1 MKIKKLYAEP
11 EMRLHK
17 LKTSTI
23 LQASQGNSGGNHGS
37 DPDPD
42 DDIIFDPTKPIVPD

>member
-17 LKTSTI
+17 LSTSRIIAVSPGEQIPVVTD
-23 LQASQGNSGGNHGS
+23 HT
-37 DPDPD
+37 DPGQEENEGD
-42 DDIIFDPTKPIVPD
+42 

>member
-17 LKTSTI
+17 LSTSRI
-23 LQASQGNSGGNHGS
+23 IAGS
-37 DPDPD
+37 SEG
-42 DDIIFDPTKPIVPD
+42 DDIIIDPSQEEDEGD

>member
-17 LKTSTI
+17 LSTSR
-23 LQASQGNSGGNHGS
+23 
-37 DPDPD
+37 
-42 DDIIFDPTKPIVPD
+42 IIAVSPGDHIPVVTDPTDPSQEEDGGD

>member
-17 LKTSTI
+17 LSTSRIIAVSPGEQIPVTPVTDP
-23 LQASQGNSGGNHGS
+23 SQEEEGG
-37 DPDPD
+37 D
-42 DDIIFDPTKPIVPD
+42 